1 MKTAHRVNVRR
12 FFHMVLDMVKGM
24 SDDFTYTEDHVMFL
38 LKKYNVDAMS
48 CIKAVEKLIGKD
60 LGIDESEIEAVRFED
75 FNGVA

>member
-1 MKTAHRVNVRR
+1 
-12 FFHMVLDMVKGM
+12 
-24 SDDFTYTEDHVMFL
+24 
-38 LKKYNVDAMS
+38 MS

>member
-1 MKTAHRVNVRR
+1 
-12 FFHMVLDMVKGM
+12 
-24 SDDFTYTEDHVMFL
+24 MFL
-38 LKKYNVDAMS
+38 LKKYNCDAMS

>member
-1 MKTAHRVNVRR
+1 MAENGIGKPLIKVGVND
-12 FFHMVLDMVKGM
+12 L
-24 SDDFTYTEDHVMFL
+24 YTHGASKMFL
-38 LKKYNVDAMS
+38 LKKYNCDAMS